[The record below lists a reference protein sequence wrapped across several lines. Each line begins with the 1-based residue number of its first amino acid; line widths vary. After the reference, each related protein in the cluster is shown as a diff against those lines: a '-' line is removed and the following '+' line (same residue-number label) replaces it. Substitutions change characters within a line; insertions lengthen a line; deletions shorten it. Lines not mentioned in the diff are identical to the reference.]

1 MRHSGYE
8 WKWRAVR
15 HENIHSHCHLDIQP
29 FTTSLTFT
37 HILIKLIWQP
47 LTLNPNL
54 AYELDEPGAP
64 VPVPV
69 GHEAG
74 DGGVGHQD
82 VLPSWLTD
90 VLEHG
95 IPGEQSC
102 QINVTEMTS
111 NLCFLATLDFV

>member
-1 MRHSGYE
+1 MLWLFHFS
-8 WKWRAVR
+8 
-15 HENIHSHCHLDIQP
+15 
-29 FTTSLTFT
+29 
-37 HILIKLIWQP
+37 
-47 LTLNPNL
+47 NPDL

-74 DGGVGHQD
+74 DGRVGHQD
-82 VLPSWLTD
+82 VLPSGLTD

-102 QINVTEMTS
+102 QIISRITLI
-111 NLCFLATLDFV
+111 LC